1 MHALWLVE
9 LTAAMALQTPI
20 WSQQSS
26 GLPGAKVKGYWT
38 FSRQR
43 LNQWHEQL
51 HRIREQL
58 NRPGAIRRAALWA
71 EAQPVIEEV
80 LLSEMLTRYFA
91 CFTNHLERHGTDLDS
106 SPIARNI
113 FQGHL
118 EVRNRC
124 LQLLVYAPGLPV
136 ELSVHLNRIRHL
148 MERWSDQ
155 LFAGLAD
162 DMEVEPYCFE
172 LEHVQAMARERS
184 VGEDAVSNRL
194 WWSLLLAGFRGNVS
208 GRLDRRSNSPR
219 LNGMIAQQILGMVS
233 HDQFDG
239 LGLLKSIRMRSLE
252 SICDETDGKD
262 DGAPYQ
268 LSTPLNT
275 LLTPQRETIR
285 INRLH

>member
-1 MHALWLVE
+1 
-9 LTAAMALQTPI
+9 
-20 WSQQSS
+20 
-26 GLPGAKVKGYWT
+26 
-38 FSRQR
+38 
-43 LNQWHEQL
+43 
-51 HRIREQL
+51 
-58 NRPGAIRRAALWA
+58 
-71 EAQPVIEEV
+71 
-80 LLSEMLTRYFA
+80 
-91 CFTNHLERHGTDLDS
+91 
-106 SPIARNI
+106 
-113 FQGHL
+113 
-118 EVRNRC
+118 
-124 LQLLVYAPGLPV
+124 
-136 ELSVHLNRIRHL
+136 
-148 MERWSDQ
+148 
-155 LFAGLAD
+155 
-162 DMEVEPYCFE
+162 
-172 LEHVQAMARERS
+172 MARERS